1 MHVWWF
7 WWSLMNIDD
16 ACRLYSLWFY
26 SVLGL
31 LCFCESKSEILC
43 RNESFLTSLY
53 PSTSASGQCIAASPV
68 LPILNNIAWPGQQYS
83 LRMTNAVGWPPTM
96 SFVAKR
102 LKERAQAAMDLLV
115 TAKWDKFMQ
124 SHVWNQNRNNWCG
137 TFIIEYLFVI
147 SKLVV

>member
-7 WWSLMNIDD
+7 NDDWWILMMHVDCTVYDSI
-16 ACRLYSLWFY
+16 A
-26 SVLGL
+26 VLGF
-31 LCFCESKSEILC
+31 LCFFESKSEIP
-43 RNESFLTSLY
+43 
-53 PSTSASGQCIAASPV
+53 PSKWKFSHLVISKHFSKWSMHRGITCVAH
-68 LPILNNIAWPGQQYS
+68 IAWPGQQYS

-102 LKERAQAAMDLLV
+102 LKERPQAARDLLV

-137 TFIIEYLFVI
+137 TFIIEHLFVI